1 MMDNKNK
8 YEFKNIAIAQLKL
21 YEHNPRIPKSIRE
34 SKPTEQQ
41 LIEYMLLDA
50 SLIELMLAIGQNGY
64 FPGEQ
69 LLVVL
74 DSTDSKYRV
83 IEGNRRLSAVKLLN
97 NPELAT
103 VQKSKVSQVIKET
116 TERPAEIPCLVF
128 DNEKEIY
135 KYLGFKHITGIKE
148 WRLLEKAR
156 YLYGL
161 KESLFADKDILQGAR
176 DIAKIIGSRMDY
188 VRRVLVGY
196 EVYKV
201 IEDEDFYKI
210 RNLDDRSFFFNYIM
224 DSLSYPNIRKF
235 IGVDF
240 DTNQPVQNL
249 SAENLNKWTHWLFET
264 NDQNKTRLIGNSS
277 NLNDLNAILGNATA
291 LEAFDNKGY
300 SLERAKEL
308 TGELDTIFKNFI
320 ISACQNLEK
329 ADSFVIK
336 VKDFYIDLEDDLKS
350 IKLLA
355 DKIKITVKAIN
366 SIDNE

>member
-1 MMDNKNK
+1 MDKNK
-8 YEFKNIAIAQLKL
+8 YEFKNIDIAQLKID
-21 YEHNPRIPKSIRE
+21 EHNPRIPKSVRE
-34 SKPTEQQ
+34 SNPTEQQ

-74 DSTDSKYRV
+74 DADSKYRV

-116 TERPAEIPCLVF
+116 TERPAEIPCLIF
-128 DNEKEIY
+128 DNALEIH

-148 WRLLEKAR
+148 WRSLEKAR

-161 KESLFADKDILQGAR
+161 KESLFADKNILQSAR
-176 DIAKIIGSRMDY
+176 DIAKMIGSRMDY

-201 IEDEDFYKI
+201 IEDENFYKI
-210 RNLDDRSFFFNYIM
+210 RNLDDTSFYFNHIM
-224 DSLSYPNIRKF
+224 DSLSYPNIRNF

-249 SAENLNKWTHWLFET
+249 SSENLEKWTHWLFEK
-264 NDQNKTRLIGNSS
+264 NDQNKTRLTGNSS
-277 NLNDLNAILGNATA
+277 NLNDLNAILGNVAA
-291 LEAFDNKGY
+291 LDAFDNKGY
-300 SLERAKEL
+300 TLERAKEL
-308 TGELDTIFKNFI
+308 TGELDTIFKNFVI
-320 ISACQNLEK
+320 NACQNLEK
-329 ADSFVIK
+329 ADRMVIK
-336 VKDFYIDLEDDLKS
+336 VKDFYVDLDDDLKS

-355 DKIKITVKAIN
+355 DKVRTTVKAIN
-366 SIDNE
+366 SNIDE

>member
-1 MMDNKNK
+1 MDTNKK
-8 YEFKNIAIAQLKL
+8 YEFRTINIVRLKL
-21 YEHNPRIPKSIRE
+21 DEQNPRIPKSIRE

-74 DSTDSKYRV
+74 DTTDNKYRV

-103 VQKSKVSQVIKET
+103 VQKSKVQQVIKET
-116 TERPAEIPCLVF
+116 TERPTEIPCLIF
-128 DNEKEIY
+128 DNEQEIH

-148 WRLLEKAR
+148 WRSLEKAR

-161 KESLFADKDILQGAR
+161 KESLFSDKIILQSAR
-176 DIAKIIGSRMDY
+176 DIAKMIGSRMDY
-188 VRRVLVGY
+188 VRRILVGY
-196 EVYKV
+196 EVYRM

-210 RNLDDRSFFFNYIM
+210 RNLDDTTFYFNYIM
-224 DSLSYPNIRKF
+224 DSLSYPNIRNF

-240 DTNQPVQNL
+240 DANQPIKYL
-249 SAENLNKWTHWLFET
+249 SADNLEKWTHWLFEK
-264 NDQNKTRLIGNSS
+264 NDQNRTRLIGNSS
-277 NLNDLNAILGNATA
+277 DLSDLNAILGHTEA
-291 LEAFDNKGY
+291 LEAFDTKGY

-308 TGELDTIFKNFI
+308 TGEIDNVFMNFVRNAFVNI
-320 ISACQNLEK
+320 EK
-329 ADSFVIK
+329 ADNMIIR
-336 VKDFYIDLEDDLKS
+336 VKNFYPDLEDDLRK
-350 IKLLA
+350 IKLLS
-355 DKIKITVKAIN
+355 DKIKSTVKSVN
-366 SIDNE
+366 SINADE